1 MVLARRSGRD
11 WYIAAINDG
20 TPRRLELELD
30 FLAAAD
36 YQVELWLDGATPGEI
51 RRQQQRLDA
60 DHRALVLDL
69 DANGGAVA
77 RLVAPPLRIATTP

>member
-1 MVLARRSGRD
+1 MSCISGCLISIQ
-11 WYIAAINDG
+11 IANS
-20 TPRRLELELD
+20 T